1 MEEKVTIADNVG
13 VIIQERP
20 KKDKKE
26 QEKTDADNRDSH
38 NKDIRQEK

>member
-1 MEEKVTIADNVG
+1 MDEKVSIRDNVG

-26 QEKTDADNRDSH
+26 QEKTDADIRDSH
-38 NKDIRQEK
+38 NKNIRQEK